1 MPKSETTR
9 TYIFAD
15 ADLKQKADAL
25 AQTIDRDMAQF
36 ATRNIT
42 KVHLTNFRNLIDDFD
57 NCSTDEELLGMVS
70 VATERKDAAAA
81 VLRPQ
86 LRTIRNTAETAYGG
100 SGMYNLFG
108 FGPIADAPD
117 NDLCQLAKRVHRV
130 ATRLLPEL
138 AVQGLTQAQLDTLQS
153 GYKELDALLDKCAE
167 AEEERDIEA
176 QGRITKGNT
185 LYAEMVRLAGIGKSL
200 FEDTDEARYNDYVL
214 IGAHSSPAKP
224 ADDAHAA

>member
-42 KVHLTNFRNLIDDFD
+42 KVHLTNFGNLIDDFD
-57 NCSTDEELLGMVS
+57 NCSTDVELLGMVS
-70 VATERKDAAAA
+70 VATEQKDAAAA

-86 LRTIRNTAETAYGG
+86 LRTIRNMAETAYEGA
-100 SGMYNLFG
+100 GMYHVFG
-108 FGPIADAPD
+108 FGSIADLPD
-117 NDLCQLAKRVHRV
+117 NDLCQLAKRVYRV
-130 ATRLLPEL
+130 ATRLLSEL
-138 AVQGLTQAQLDTLQS
+138 AAQGLTQEQLNTLQS
-153 GYKELDALLDKCAE
+153 QYKALDTMVDKCAE
-167 AEEERDIEA
+167 AEETRDIET
-176 QGRITKGNT
+176 QGRITKGNA

-214 IGAHSSPAKP
+214 VGAHSSSDKP
-224 ADDAHAA
+224 NDGNNTA